1 MVLLLLPLVWAI
13 VTSYLGEYI
22 NCPSAEW
29 TYPKLCYQLCS
40 FLQLITIS
48 GFNRFIQWI
57 GTPNVGQFKV
67 DLSANN
73 GGERESFLGT
83 TSNRHGILK
92 VIKPNKLDS
101 MTELIPSVRKS
112 PPRVTHETCSLQL
125 SSKASFRWRKRRFRW
140 AFPDIS
146 LWSSHFHRKLR
157 GKISIFFSLFH
168 AISCYSCVVNVNV
181 MSPTTNESLSVCGQ
195 PRTDCTEQG
204 KCTMCSIASLLLSV
218 WFLIV

>member
-1 MVLLLLPLVWAI
+1 MTYRFGSASVTVGKGFEIDCNVSFIVPNNNIISSHRQVNCQLIYPLSISCLITICFFCKDRWFWFIFQMVLLLLPLVWAI

-101 MTELIPSVRKS
+101 MIE
-112 PPRVTHETCSLQL
+112 
-125 SSKASFRWRKRRFRW
+125 
-140 AFPDIS
+140 
-146 LWSSHFHRKLR
+146 
-157 GKISIFFSLFH
+157 
-168 AISCYSCVVNVNV
+168 
-181 MSPTTNESLSVCGQ
+181 
-195 PRTDCTEQG
+195 
-204 KCTMCSIASLLLSV
+204 
-218 WFLIV
+218 

>member
-1 MVLLLLPLVWAI
+1 MSRTYYYDNCCLIHRLDRFGCASATAGKDFEIDCNVSFIFPNNNIISSHRQLIYPLSISCLITICFFCKDSWFWFTCKLALPSLVWAI

-29 TYPKLCYQLCS
+29 TYPKLCYQLFS

-101 MTELIPSVRKS
+101 MIE
-112 PPRVTHETCSLQL
+112 
-125 SSKASFRWRKRRFRW
+125 
-140 AFPDIS
+140 
-146 LWSSHFHRKLR
+146 
-157 GKISIFFSLFH
+157 
-168 AISCYSCVVNVNV
+168 
-181 MSPTTNESLSVCGQ
+181 
-195 PRTDCTEQG
+195 
-204 KCTMCSIASLLLSV
+204 
-218 WFLIV
+218 